1 MYFSHFPLVDYIYK
15 NNDGILRKKLA
26 VNILKRVGFDP
37 LSKKDKDHFITYH
50 IKNGETPEIIADK
63 LYNNPEMH
71 WLILLFNN
79 TVNPYKDW
87 PLDNLAMDKYIDN
100 KYQGY
105 SLFITDFDGTGHPN
119 TINFYKD
126 QTVASS
132 NATRDAHGIYNTN
145 TQRARVSNWDTQT
158 SRLEIYNTIPET
170 WAEDE
175 FVLGIGST
183 GEEVI
188 GKIKRFTLSTE
199 AVHHFERQED
209 GSSGDYIRLNPLGSS
224 EQTGQIALGA
234 TGVSFGLGGTEG
246 SFAHTAVTFE
256 DTLIGKYMGVGGSQ
270 VNNNVVTNREY
281 EYRVNDDKKEIELL
295 DPKYVSIAIREL
307 KTLLD
312 VKGSIT

>member
-37 LSKKDKDHFITYH
+37 LSKKDKDHFITYR

-63 LYNNPEMH
+63 LYNNSELH

-87 PLDNLAMDKYIDN
+87 PLDNLAIDN
-100 KYQGY
+100 YIENKYPGY
-105 SLFITDFDGTGHPN
+105 SLFIADYSGTGHPN
-119 TINFYKD
+119 TINFHKD

-132 NATRDAHGIYNTN
+132 SGGWDAYGIY
-145 TQRARVSNWDTQT
+145 QVSEERARVSSWDTQNC
-158 SRLEIYNTIPET
+158 RLEIYNTIPET

-175 FVLGIGST
+175 FVVGVGST
-183 GEEVI
+183 GQAVI
-188 GKIKRFTLSTE
+188 GKIKRFTLSTD
-199 AVHHFERQED
+199 AVHHFERQEP
-209 GSSGDYIRLNPLGSS
+209 GSSGDYIQLNPLGSS

-234 TGVSFGLGGTEG
+234 TGVSFGSGGTEG
-246 SFAHTAVTFE
+246 SFATSAVTFE

-270 VNNNVVTNREY
+270 VNNNVLTNRDY
-281 EYRVNDDKKEIELL
+281 EYRLNDEKKEIELL
-295 DPKYVSIAIREL
+295 DPTYVSIAIKEL
-307 KTLLD
+307 KKLLD
-312 VKGSIT
+312 VKGLIT